1 MSKKKNKKRSN
12 IPKENSSK
20 SIGFSIDN
28 WDVLLSSGYTPLS
41 QNPEIISAVNKIAN
55 LIAGMTIHLMENT
68 KNGDQ
73 RIVNELS
80 RKIDIN
86 PNRYMTRATFI
97 SALIRIL
104 LLEGDGNVVIYPQTK
119 SGLIDGLYI
128 LPPGH
133 VSFIPD
139 GFGYYMYCNGIRYE
153 CDELVHIPINPDPDY
168 PWKGTGYRK
177 TLRQVAETLKQAS
190 TTKKGFMESKWK
202 PSIIVKADGL
212 VEEFSSKDGRKKLL
226 NKYIESSEAGEPWI
240 IPADQFDVTTVK
252 PLSLNDLAIKDSVE
266 LDKRTVAGILDIPS
280 FVLGIGNF
288 NEKEWNNFIN
298 TRIKSICNVI
308 EQALT
313 KVILISPNLYF
324 RFNYR
329 SLFAYDIKTLS
340 DVGCNLFTR
349 GIVSGNE
356 VRDSIGYS
364 PREGLD
370 ELIILENYIPQGMIG
385 DQKKLDGG
393 GDGSE

>member
-20 SIGFSIDN
+20 SMGFSIDN

-385 DQKKLDGG
+385 DQKN
-393 GDGSE
+393 

>member
-12 IPKENSSK
+12 IPKESTSK

-68 KNGDQ
+68 ENGDQ

-86 PNRYMTRATFI
+86 PNKYMTRATFI

-104 LLEGDGNVVIYPQTK
+104 LLEGDGNVVIYPETK

-133 VSFIPD
+133 VSFIPE
-139 GFGYYMYCNGIRYE
+139 GFGYYMLYNNSSYS
-153 CDELVHIPINPDPDY
+153 CDELVHIPINPDPDF

-212 VEEFSSKDGRKKLL
+212 IDEFSSKDGRKKLL
-226 NKYIESSEAGEPWI
+226 NKYVESSEAGEPWI

-266 LDKRTVAGILDIPS
+266 LDKRTVAGILDIPA
-280 FVLGIGNF
+280 FVLGIGTF

-393 GDGSE
+393 GDGNE